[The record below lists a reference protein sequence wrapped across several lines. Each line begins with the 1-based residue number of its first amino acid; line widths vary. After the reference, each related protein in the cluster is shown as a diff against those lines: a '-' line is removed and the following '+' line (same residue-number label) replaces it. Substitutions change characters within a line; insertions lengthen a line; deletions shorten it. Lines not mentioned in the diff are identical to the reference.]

1 MNFHRTHVILLII
14 NYLFLQSILG
24 STKNDLSFVTI
35 VTLYCFFPILVVL
48 LFNNERLFVNNP
60 PLLNNTRPLF
70 EKDDN
75 CFCRSK

>member
-1 MNFHRTHVILLII
+1 MTCPLSQLSHYII
-14 NYLFLQSILG
+14 FSR
-24 STKNDLSFVTI
+24 F
-35 VTLYCFFPILVVL
+35 LVVL

-60 PLLNNTRPLF
+60 PLQNNTRPLF